1 MNICEEH
8 SLYCSVIE
16 FRTAYFYE
24 MYEQSVHTLTTV
36 ELASGKYNG
45 VICVHWRC
53 GLLWNWKYSTQNLWE
68 TFTCR
73 SMKRMTDCIIAAVI
87 SCLPVFLLALLINKL
102 PNPGSSGDLLAHRL
116 PAQIFDCSIEIL
128 TSWDASRSVA
138 WGLRKQAR
146 HVGWSVRSCN
156 MSIFTHW

>member
-53 GLLWNWKYSTQNLWE
+53 GLLWNSKYSTQNLLTNWLI
-68 TFTCR
+68 
-73 SMKRMTDCIIAAVI
+73 DCIIAAVI

-102 PNPGSSGDLLAHRL
+102 PNLGSSGDLLAYRL

-138 WGLRKQAR
+138 WGLQKQAR